1 MAPAERVVS
10 GAARRARQMMLGGV
24 VGAHVAGLIVIALA
38 AILSGADGV
47 LTSVLGFATVVIF
60 YGVGQWLEA
69 IASDME
75 PMQGLGLVLVSYAV
89 RVVGIAA
96 GLWAILSLEAVAPH
110 IIDGWLVA
118 SMTATVFAWVG
129 GVVLVASR
137 QRVPIYD
144 EIVTADS
151 QDEQT

>member
-1 MAPAERVVS
+1 MAAAERIVS
-10 GAARRARQMMLGGV
+10 GAARRAKQMMIGGV

-47 LTSVLGFATVVIF
+47 LTSLLGFATVVIF
-60 YGVGQWLEA
+60 YGIGQWLEA

-75 PMQGLGLVLVSYAV
+75 PMQGLALVLVSYAV

-96 GLWAILSLEAVAPH
+96 GLWGILSLDAVAPH
-110 IIDGWLVA
+110 IVDGWLVA

-129 GVVLVASR
+129 GVVIVASR

-144 EIVTADS
+144 EIAPAIS
-151 QDEQT
+151 EDEQT